1 MRYLYLAFFI
11 VSCFIITSCSDSDSI
26 VLLSPEKG
34 VSAKEGSWAFEPW
47 SAPEHYS
54 DTISLKF
61 DSQTLKLSS
70 DTLTSERW
78 FKKVKVKPFADYRIT
93 GYVKTADVTVE
104 NEIGGAGIRLGKFEF
119 SGDTLFTGNTDWTKV
134 EMEFSTRMDDSF
146 ILEFLLGKKGRAKGE
161 VWFDNFQLE
170 ELSAK
175 DLKPEISINIEKQR
189 EPMSPYIY
197 GQFIEHM
204 GKSIYG
210 GMWAEMLNDRK
221 FFHIP
226 GTHQSPWETGI
237 DTALVDIDSSYTFSK
252 GRLPVFQIQNTL
264 NLEQQKLALRA
275 GKKYEGRLVFKG
287 TGVEMVSISLNN
299 STKKFKVS
307 GNNFQ
312 KIPFEF
318 SSNENTDNGTIKIE
332 FKGNRKITLAAVSL
346 MPSDNIK
353 GYRPEVVQLLK
364 ELNSPIY
371 RWPGGNFVS
380 GYDWKDGI
388 GDSDKRPTR
397 FERAWNG
404 LEYNDVGIHEFMDL
418 CEILDAEANIAV
430 NTGLGDAQMAAEE
443 VEYVNGSTSTKM
455 RKWRAENGHPE
466 PFNVKLWAVG
476 NEMFGDWQLGHM
488 PIEDYVVKHNKVAQA
503 MWDVDPN
510 IELIAV
516 GYPGKW
522 NDMMYENCA
531 DYMTYISEHFY
542 KQDWHAGGLL
552 THVTQMPEVIKSVAE
567 EHRRARR
574 EIPGIEEE
582 NIKIAMDEWNY
593 WYGPH
598 IYGLLGTR
606 YFLRDALGI
615 AAGLNEFSRQSD
627 IYYMANYAQ
636 TVNVIGAI
644 KTTKTDAWLE
654 GTGLVL
660 KLYRREFGTKPVELQ
675 GTPEPLDVA
684 ATLTDDEQFLTI
696 SVVNATHENQ
706 FLRLNTAADRIAK
719 KGKSFLISGENDMV
733 YNDEQ
738 NKNRIS
744 ISESDV
750 EILEKGLEIPKES
763 AGIYKLKI
771 SNN

>member
-1 MRYLYLAFFI
+1 MRNFYLSFFVI
-11 VSCFIITSCSDSDSI
+11 SCFIVTSCSDAVST
-26 VLLSPEKG
+26 VLLSPKKG
-34 VSAKEGSWAFEPW
+34 VSARESKWTFEPW

-54 DTISLKF
+54 DSTSIRF
-61 DSQTLKLSS
+61 DSQILKLSS
-70 DTLTSERW
+70 DTLTNERW
-78 FKKVKVKPFADYRIT
+78 FKKVDAKPFADYRIT
-93 GYVKTADVTVE
+93 GYVKTVDVMGE
-104 NEIGGAGIRLGKFEF
+104 NERAGAGVRLGKFEF
-119 SGDTLFTGNTDWTKV
+119 SGDTLFTGTNDWTKV
-134 EMEFSTRMDDSF
+134 EMEFSTGMDDSF
-146 ILEFLLGKKGRAKGE
+146 ILEFILGSKGRAKGK

-170 ELSAK
+170 ELSFK
-175 DLKPEISINIEKQR
+175 NLKPEISIDINKQK

-210 GMWAEMLNDRK
+210 GMWAEMLDDRK

-226 GTHQSPWETGI
+226 GTNRSPWNTNI
-237 DTALVDIDSSYTFSK
+237 DTTLVQIDSSNTFSK
-252 GRLPVFQIQNTL
+252 GSLPVFQVQNSL
-264 NLEQQKLALRA
+264 NLEQQKLALQA
-275 GKKYEGRLVFKG
+275 EKKYEGRIVFRG
-287 TGVEMVSISLNN
+287 EGIETVSISLENM
-299 STKKFKVS
+299 TQEFQVS
-307 GNNFQ
+307 GDQFQ
-312 KIPFEF
+312 KIPFQF
-318 SSNENTDNGTIKIE
+318 STKKYTDDGSFKVNFTGNGE
-332 FKGNRKITLAAVSL
+332 VTLAAVSL

-353 GYRPEVVQLLK
+353 GYRPEVIELLK

-380 GYDWKDGI
+380 GYNWKDGI
-388 GDSDKRPTR
+388 GDPDKRPTR

-418 CEILDAEANIAV
+418 CEILDAKANIAV
-430 NTGLGDAQMAAEE
+430 NTGLGNAKMAAEE
-443 VEYVNGSTSTKM
+443 VEYVNGATSTNM
-455 RKWRAENGHPE
+455 GKWRADNGHPDPYLVE
-466 PFNVKLWAVG
+466 LWAVG

-488 PIEDYVVKHNKVAQA
+488 PIEEYVVKHNKVAQA
-503 MWDVDPN
+503 MWDVDPS
-510 IELIAV
+510 IDLIAV
-516 GYPGKW
+516 GYPGEW
-522 NDMMYENCA
+522 NDMMYTNCA

-552 THVTQMPEVIKSVAE
+552 THVNQMPEVIKSVAE

-574 EIPGIEEE
+574 EIPGIKEK

-598 IYGLLGTR
+598 VYGLLGTR

-660 KLYRREFGTKPVELQ
+660 KLYRREFGTKPLDLQ
-675 GTPEPLDVA
+675 GNPEPLDVA
-684 ATLTDDEQFLTI
+684 ATLSDDEKFLTI
-696 SVVNATHENQ
+696 SVVNATHEKQ
-706 FLRLNTAADRIAK
+706 FLKLDNVTDRIAK
-719 KGKSFLISGENDMV
+719 SGKSFLITGENDMV
-733 YNDEQ
+733 YNDEHD
-738 NKNRIS
+738 KNRIS
-744 ISESDV
+744 ITEYDIQ
-750 EILEKGLEIPKES
+750 ILEKGLEIPKES
-763 AGIYKLKI
+763 AGIYKFKI

>member
-1 MRYLYLAFFI
+1 MRNVYLAFYLISSFI
-11 VSCFIITSCSDSDSI
+11 LTSCSDSDRI

-34 VSAKEGSWAFEPW
+34 VSAKEASWAFEPW

-61 DSQTLKLSS
+61 GSQTLKLTS
-70 DTLTSERW
+70 DTLTNERW
-78 FKKVKVKPFADYRIT
+78 FKKVEVKPFANYRIT
-93 GYVKTADVTVE
+93 GYVKTADIIGE
-104 NEIGGAGIRLGKFEF
+104 NEKSGAGIRLGKFEF

-134 EMEFSTRMDDSF
+134 EMKFSTRMDDSF
-146 ILEFLLGKKGRAKGE
+146 ILEFLLGKRGRAKGE
-161 VWFDNFQLE
+161 VWFDNFRLE

-175 DLKPEISINIEKQR
+175 DLKPEISINIEKQH

-226 GTHQSPWETGI
+226 GTHQSPWKTGV
-237 DTALVDIDSSYTFSK
+237 DTTQVVIDSSYTFSRGK
-252 GRLPVFQIQNTL
+252 LPVIQIQDTL
-264 NLEQQKLALRA
+264 NIEQQNLALRS

-299 STKKFKVS
+299 STKEFEVS

-312 KIPFEF
+312 KISFEF

-332 FKGNRKITLAAVSL
+332 FKGNGKITLAAVSL

-353 GYRPEVVQLLK
+353 GYRPEVIQLLK
-364 ELNSPIY
+364 ELNAPIY

-380 GYDWKDGI
+380 GYDWRDGI

-404 LEYNDVGIHEFMDL
+404 LEYNDVGIHEFIDL

-443 VEYVNGSTSTKM
+443 VAYVNGSTSTKM
-455 RKWRAENGHPE
+455 GKWRAENGHPE

-522 NDMMYENCA
+522 NDMMYKNCA

-574 EIPGIEEE
+574 EIPGIEKE

-696 SVVNATHENQ
+696 SAVNATHQNQ
-706 FLRLNTAADRIAK
+706 FLRLNTITDRIAK
-719 KGKSFLISGENDMV
+719 NGKSYLISGENDMV

-738 NKNRIS
+738 NKNRIR
-744 ISESDV
+744 IEESDV
-750 EILEKGLEIPKES
+750 EILEKELEIPKES
-763 AGIYKLKI
+763 AGIYKFKI